1 MKCKDCKHYNGATMP
16 GAGLCNATQ
25 ARTFATTVCFNGLFS
40 PKKRKDKPDSKAGKK
55 IAQRYRE
62 IAAGVAVFFSTAAGR
77 SPFLPLRFPFVWKS
91 LRRRLCPSG
100 HAFSG
105 AKVLPWRNIQVPL
118 RYLNTIFQQ
127 LSRFSIVHIS
137 RTLNTATIKFCPNSL
152 PVSP

>member
-25 ARTFATTVCFNGLFS
+25 ARTFATTVCFNGLFT
-40 PKKRKDKPDSKAGKK
+40 PKNGKTNR
-55 IAQRYRE
+55 IARPGRNSATLQRESRRS
-62 IAAGVAVFFSTAAGR
+62 GCLFSTAVGR
-77 SPFLPLRFPFVWKS
+77 SPFLSLRFPFVRKS
-91 LRRRLCPSG
+91 LRQRLCPSG

>member
-25 ARTFATTVCFNGLFS
+25 ARTFATTVCFNGLFT
-40 PKKRKDKPDSKAGKK
+40 PKNGKTNR
-55 IAQRYRE
+55 IARPGRNSATLQRESRRS
-62 IAAGVAVFFSTAAGR
+62 GCLFSTAVGR
-77 SPFLPLRFPFVWKS
+77 SPFLSLRFPFVRKS
-91 LRRRLCPSG
+91 LRQRLCLSG

-137 RTLNTATIKFCPNSL
+137 QTLNTATIKFCPNSL